1 MEGQWIYRQLT
12 DIIEYKAESV
22 GIKVDYQEET
32 YTSQTCLKCGKRH
45 KPTNRHYKCQC
56 GFEYHRDSVGAIN
69 ILKKYTIGTLKD
81 KSDWL
86 EGVLTS
92 PYGVRYDSNSTSC
105 QTDWNSRPFSQGVL
119 AQYQFGRWSNYQES
133 LFMNVVNWW
142 GVGQRLLQVMV
153 ELISRLLILQKIFQV
168 FLNNINQL
176 I

>member
-1 MEGQWIYRQLT
+1 MIV
-12 DIIEYKAESV
+12 DINGIRENISSV

-32 YTSQTCLKCGKRH
+32 YTSQTCLECGKRY
-45 KPTNRHYKCQC
+45 KPTNRSYKCQY

-105 QTDWNSRPFSQGVL
+105 QTDWNSRPFSQ
-119 AQYQFGRWSNYQES
+119 
-133 LFMNVVNWW
+133 VVS
-142 GVGQRLLQVMV
+142 V
-153 ELISRLLILQKIFQV
+153 
-168 FLNNINQL
+168 
-176 I
+176 